1 MKTTQFYQHTP
12 VVASQE
18 NDNILSP
25 PNNTNSN
32 NTNLI
37 ITGYEP
43 CLCRI
48 SVRKELRG
56 GKSYQKLGYVDCN
69 LTDFIYKYQTE
80 QNQLIQTKNNGQFQT
95 NSSIVNSD
103 EFSVNRILKGKLQ

>member
-1 MKTTQFYQHTP
+1 VKTTQLYQQTP
-12 VVASQE
+12 FAPSQE
-18 NDNILSP
+18 NDILNSANSQ
-25 PNNTNSN
+25 NNGNF
-32 NTNLI
+32 I

-69 LTDFIYKYQTE
+69 LGDFIYKYQTE
-80 QNQLIQTKNNGQFQT
+80 QNQLIQTKTNGQFQT
-95 NSSIVNSD
+95 TSNNVNSD
-103 EFSVNRILKGKLQ
+103 EFSVNRILKG